1 MILTSLSVAYGAAAS
16 WRRQWY
22 ARDPGRRHRLSRPVI
37 SVGNLRVGGSG
48 KTPVVEYI
56 ARLLRDVRQPAVLTR
71 GYARREARDGVTV
84 VSDGKTILVDVARA
98 GDEPF
103 MLARALPG
111 IPVLVGS
118 NRYLSGLLAE
128 RHFGVDVHILD
139 DGFQHVQL
147 ARTVDLVLV
156 DEADLDDHP
165 MPKGRLREPIRNA
178 ASADAALVTAGYAT
192 AAERIGRALGVRTV
206 FRVIRTLGAPRV
218 IANGDS
224 VVVPS
229 GARVFAVAAIARPE
243 RFFADVMAAGWHV
256 VGTLTYRD
264 HHRFESGDVER
275 IAAAARSSAAAIVL
289 TTEKDAVRLE
299 VCDLKSLPIAS
310 VPLTATI
317 EPAAEFRD
325 WLLGR
330 L

>member
-1 MILTSLSVAYGAAAS
+1 LILNCLSVAYGAAAS
-16 WRRQWY
+16 WRRRWY
-22 ARDPGRRHRLSRPVI
+22 RRDPERQRRLPRPVI

-48 KTPVVEYI
+48 KTPVVEYV

-71 GYARREARDGVTV
+71 GYARREAQDGVTV
-84 VSDGKTILVDVARA
+84 VSDGKTILVDVAHA

-103 MLARALPG
+103 MLGRALPG

-128 RHFGVDVHILD
+128 RHFGADVHILD

-147 ARTVDLVLV
+147 ARSVDLLLV

-165 MPKGRLREPIRNA
+165 MPKGQLREPIGNA

-218 IANGDS
+218 IATGDS

-243 RFFADVMAAGWHV
+243 RFFADVAATGWDV
-256 VGTLTYRD
+256 VGTLTFRD
-264 HHRFESGDVER
+264 HHRFGSSDVER
-275 IAAAARSSAAAIVL
+275 IAAAARSASAAIVL

-299 VCDLKSLPIAS
+299 TCDLKSLPIAS
-310 VPLTATI
+310 VPLVATI